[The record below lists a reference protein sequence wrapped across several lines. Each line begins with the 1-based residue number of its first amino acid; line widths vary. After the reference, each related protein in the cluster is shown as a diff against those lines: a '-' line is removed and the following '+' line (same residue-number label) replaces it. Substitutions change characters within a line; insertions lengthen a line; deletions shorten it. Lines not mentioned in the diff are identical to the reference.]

1 MVRTRG
7 VVISR
12 HIRGAVPDN
21 PKAVVNGV
29 RRRVVEKGEMPVGK
43 ELRPGLYLAINDVA
57 MFTIL
62 LPTLTKR
69 TSCYAIL
76 RNPVSVMASM
86 YSLQEQKEL
95 NIRIR
100 TPLQSTGMT
109 LNCSHA

>member
-1 MVRTRG
+1 
-7 VVISR
+7 
-12 HIRGAVPDN
+12 VPDN

-43 ELRPGLYLAINDVA
+43 ELRPGLYLAINDLA

-69 TSCYAIL
+69 MSRYAIV
-76 RNPVSVMASM
+76 RNRVPVMASM
-86 YSLQEQKEL
+86 NSLQEQKEL